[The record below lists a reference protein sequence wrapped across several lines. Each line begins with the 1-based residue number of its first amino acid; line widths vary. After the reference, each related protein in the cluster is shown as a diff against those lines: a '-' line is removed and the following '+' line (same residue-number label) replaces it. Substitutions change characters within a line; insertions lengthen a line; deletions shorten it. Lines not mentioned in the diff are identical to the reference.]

1 MPWWEPENHADRKP
15 LLALRGRIKTHIRDH
30 FTHQGFSEVECG
42 ILAASPG
49 NEAHLHAFETE
60 AVSPDGSRRRLYLH
74 TSPEFAAKKLLAAGE
89 EKIFEFARVF
99 RNRERGRLHAP
110 EFTMLEWYRVAADY
124 RAVIEDALALVR
136 LAAEVAGRPLT
147 YLDRSCDGFAEA
159 EWLTVAEAFRIHAG
173 IELLDTLSPQ
183 GVGDRDM
190 LASRARRAGLEISAH
205 DGWSDIFSKA
215 LAARIEPKLGMGAP
229 TILYEYPR
237 AEAALARAKPDDLR
251 LAERFELYACGV
263 ELANGFGELT
273 DAEEQRVRFTAE
285 MDEKERVHGQRYPL
299 DEDFLAALA
308 RMPPASGVALG
319 FDRLVML
326 AAGAPNIDA
335 VLWTPLGPS

>member
-15 LLALRGRIKTHIRDH
+15 LLALRGRIKTRVRDH

-42 ILAASPG
+42 ILATSPG

-60 AVSPDGSRRRLYLH
+60 AVLPDDSRRRLYLH

-124 RAVIEDALALVR
+124 KAVIGDALALVR

-147 YLDRSCDGFAEA
+147 YLGRSCDGFAEA

-183 GVGDRDM
+183 GVGERDM
-190 LASRARRAGLEISAH
+190 FASRARRAGLEIAAD

-215 LAARIEPKLGMGAP
+215 LAARIEPKLGLGAP

-237 AEAALARAKPDDLR
+237 AEAALARAKPDDGR

-273 DAEEQRVRFTAE
+273 DPIEQRARFTAE
-285 MDEKERVHGQRYPL
+285 MDEKQRVHGHRYPL

-326 AAGAPNIDA
+326 ASGAPDIRQ
-335 VLWTPLGPS
+335 VLWTHMD